1 MKLFYKRRFQ
11 LAVALLLFASVLASS
26 TFTATTVRAA
36 DKVLRYYNNEPDT
49 LDPQR
54 ASYANQ
60 VAIVDAFSRGLL
72 RTGDDGKPAPMIASV
87 VPTKENGGI
96 SADGL
101 TYTFKLKDWKW
112 SDGKGIVTAG
122 DFVYSW
128 RRLVDPATAAPYA
141 SFLTGVKN
149 ADAIIAGKA
158 KPEDLGIEAV
168 DDKTVKVTLERPM
181 GYLNDIVSLWVTY
194 PVRKDN
200 VERAGDPA
208 SGAWVDP
215 ANGAVVGTGPFIL
228 ASWDH
233 QKEIVLTKNPNYSGD
248 AAKLDKL
255 VMSLN
260 DDLAVQYAG
269 YKAGE
274 LEVTSFPAAEL
285 AAIEADAKLSKELVR
300 YAGSCITYLAMD
312 TTKAPFNNK
321 IVRQAFATAIDRDLY
336 TKVIAR
342 GVGVS
347 YYQFLPKEVPG
358 ADDSI
363 GLQFKFN
370 VEKARKLLADAG
382 FPGGKGFPKVRYN
395 YTASATNQTRFEW
408 FQAQF
413 KEALG
418 VDMYANPMDGAV
430 FQASTN
436 EPINKL
442 EGLTRTGWCADYF
455 HASDYF
461 SLVMGSGDKNGDG
474 KLVDGEGNALNTSGY
489 LNTEFDKLAAQ
500 ADSEPDVTKQAEL
513 YKKLGEILVDDAPVA
528 FINQAENLNLVS
540 PRVKNLKADIR
551 DGGSPG
557 SLFWEYVDL
566 E

>member
-60 VAIVDAFSRGLL
+60 VAIVAAFSRGLL
-72 RTGDDGKPAPMIASV
+72 RTGEDGKPAPMIASV

-112 SDGKGIVTAG
+112 SDGKGVVTAG

-321 IVRQAFATAIDRDLY
+321 TVRQAFATAIDRDLY

-342 GVGVS
+342 GIGVS

-382 FPGGKGFPKVRYN
+382 FPGGKGFPK
-395 YTASATNQTRFEW
+395 TRDR
-408 FQAQF
+408 
-413 KEALG
+413 KS
-418 VDMYANPMDGAV
+418 VV
-430 FQASTN
+430 
-436 EPINKL
+436 
-442 EGLTRTGWCADYF
+442 
-455 HASDYF
+455 
-461 SLVMGSGDKNGDG
+461 
-474 KLVDGEGNALNTSGY
+474 
-489 LNTEFDKLAAQ
+489 
-500 ADSEPDVTKQAEL
+500 
-513 YKKLGEILVDDAPVA
+513 
-528 FINQAENLNLVS
+528 
-540 PRVKNLKADIR
+540 
-551 DGGSPG
+551 
-557 SLFWEYVDL
+557 
-566 E
+566 